1 MSWAEL
7 ETPAWSTH
15 HLPRW
20 TSPYSMKLENR
31 PSTGRAGRAGASKPA
46 TCWRLAGGAV
56 SVKGRDRAEK
66 DEGSAMDPDPGSQP
80 GKRTL
85 TMNPMAQD
93 GKDVLA
99 SAKPSAPPL
108 SGSDV
113 DIESQQPAYPTIDH
127 DTRIAARPGTMG
139 LWFEPKEGYV
149 EFMERQARLGF
160 TRKVLGIVSV
170 QLLLTSVIGHYVAF
184 EPVTRDYIN
193 GNPWIT
199 IFAMC
204 LGFSNLLVLAIFDGK
219 YMRQYPTNYLLLLSF
234 TLTQGFM
241 VSLHPLS
248 VHVRGM
254 QFSSN
259 PSSSHPPIRWVA
271 SFKATTRTW
280 C

>member
-1 MSWAEL
+1 M
-7 ETPAWSTH
+7 
-15 HLPRW
+15 
-20 TSPYSMKLENR
+20 
-31 PSTGRAGRAGASKPA
+31 
-46 TCWRLAGGAV
+46 
-56 SVKGRDRAEK
+56 SVKGRNRAEK

-85 TMNPMAQD
+85 TMNPIAQKD
-93 GKDVLA
+93 GKEVLA
-99 SAKPSAPPL
+99 SAKPSVPPL

-160 TRKVLGIVSV
+160 TRKVLGIVIV
-170 QLLLTSVIGHYVAF
+170 QLLLTSVVGHYVAF

-204 LGFSNLLVLAIFDGK
+204 LGISNLLVLAMFEGK
-219 YMRQYPTNYLLLLSF
+219 YMQQYPTNYLLLLSF

-248 VHVRGM
+248 VHACVACNSLLTLRLPTHPTGGLRRSKLRRGRGVDCVGIDVRHGGCLLCVEL
-254 QFSSN
+254 FHYRN
-259 PSSSHPPIRWVA
+259 DA
-271 SFKATTRTW
+271 KLG
-280 C
+280 